1 MKNNFNLKS
10 NTATVLEN
18 EFTVVFQR
26 VLDTDTHTRD
36 ILFQYIS
43 KSSVFFIEFPRCDDD
58 N

>member
-1 MKNNFNLKS
+1 
-10 NTATVLEN
+10 VEN

-43 KSSVFFIEFPRCDDD
+43 KSSVVFYRVSQV
-58 N
+58 